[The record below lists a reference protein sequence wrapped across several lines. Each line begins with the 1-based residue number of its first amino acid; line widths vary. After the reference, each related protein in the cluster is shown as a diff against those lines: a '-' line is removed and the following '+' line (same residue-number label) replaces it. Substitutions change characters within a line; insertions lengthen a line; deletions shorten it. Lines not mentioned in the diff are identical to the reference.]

1 MSNSCHM
8 KEFIVTAR
16 EERLYRVE
24 YIVRAK
30 DATAA
35 RKEVEDGNPS
45 NIIDESAQ
53 MDEIV
58 DQHVLSVKEN
68 V

>member
-1 MSNSCHM
+1 MR
-8 KEFIVTAR
+8 EFIVTAKEWR
-16 EERLYRVE
+16 GYRVE
-24 YIVRAK
+24 YIVRAE

-35 RKEVEDGNPS
+35 RKEVEEGNPS
-45 NIIDESAQ
+45 NIVDESAQ

-58 DQHVLSVKEN
+58 NQDILSVKEN